1 MPTYMLERKRGRHTQ
16 RERYIERKRGR
27 ERERDIERKRERE
40 RDIERKEEERECET
54 PVSVCDAL
62 IYTYMSF
69 QKNKHVMAES
79 SKVKVNL
86 R

>member
-1 MPTYMLERKRGRHTQ
+1 MKEK
-16 RERYIERKRGR
+16 EE
-27 ERERDIERKRERE
+27 EREKEILKEKEKE

>member
-1 MPTYMLERKRGRHTQ
+1 MKEK
-16 RERYIERKRGR
+16 EE

-40 RDIERKEEERECET
+40 RDIERKEEERECEA

-69 QKNKHVMAES
+69 QKNKHMMAES

>member
-1 MPTYMLERKRGRHTQ
+1 MPTYMLERKRERLT
-16 RERYIERKRGR
+16 EKRYIERKRGR
-27 ERERDIERKRERE
+27 ERERDIERKRER
-40 RDIERKEEERECET
+40 DIERKEEERECET
-54 PVSVCDAL
+54 LVSVCDAL

-69 QKNKHVMAES
+69 QKNKHMMAES